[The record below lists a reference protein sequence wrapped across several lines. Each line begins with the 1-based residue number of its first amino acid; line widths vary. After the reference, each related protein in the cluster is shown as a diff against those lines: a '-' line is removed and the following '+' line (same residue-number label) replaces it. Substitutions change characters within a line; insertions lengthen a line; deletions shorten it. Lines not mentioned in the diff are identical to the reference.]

1 MRMYY
6 GRMDDRWTMYFD
18 GVVNISG
25 NKVKTI
31 IISLEKK
38 WYLVSMKLQ
47 FECTIKA
54 EYKASIINFE
64 AALELDV
71 KKLDVYGDSMLI
83 IF

>member
-1 MRMYY
+1 
-6 GRMDDRWTMYFD
+6 
-18 GVVNISG
+18 
-25 NKVKTI
+25 
-31 IISLEKK
+31 
-38 WYLVSMKLQ
+38 MKLQ